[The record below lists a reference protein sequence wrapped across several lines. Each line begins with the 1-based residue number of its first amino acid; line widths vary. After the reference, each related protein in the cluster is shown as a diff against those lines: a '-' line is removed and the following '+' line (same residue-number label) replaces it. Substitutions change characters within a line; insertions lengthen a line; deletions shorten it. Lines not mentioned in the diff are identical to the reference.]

1 MEDYKTMKDIVNFG
15 ITIVLLLL
23 ICLLVYKFGKSVDA
37 KRELYFKE
45 SELTD
50 LKIKNE
56 KKNSRLYDIAIQ
68 KGEAENGQQ

>member
-37 KRELYFKE
+37 RRELYFKE
-45 SELTD
+45 SKLTD
-50 LKIKNE
+50 LKIENE
-56 KKNSRLYDIAIQ
+56 KMNSKILN
-68 KGEAENGQQ
+68 KTLEVNGIEK

>member
-37 KRELYFKE
+37 RRELYFKE

-50 LKIKNE
+50 LKIENE
-56 KKNSRLYDIAIQ
+56 KMNSKILN
-68 KGEAENGQQ
+68 KTLEVNGIEK

>member
-15 ITIVLLLL
+15 ITIVFLLL